1 MGSFER
7 VILVLVWVIGE
18 RAARPRLYGVRYE
31 SAPRSPASSQWASR
45 FFRDKKLGA
54 QVVSAG
60 ATVGAIGLR
69 LPRSLTQYPQT
80 PKDAGLMDF

>member
-1 MGSFER
+1 M
-7 VILVLVWVIGE
+7 LVWMIGG
-18 RAARPRLYGVRYE
+18 RVARPSLYGVRYE
-31 SAPRSPASSQWASR
+31 SASRSHVSRQWASR

-54 QVVSAG
+54 EVVSAG

-69 LPRSLTQYPQT
+69 LSRSLTQYPQA